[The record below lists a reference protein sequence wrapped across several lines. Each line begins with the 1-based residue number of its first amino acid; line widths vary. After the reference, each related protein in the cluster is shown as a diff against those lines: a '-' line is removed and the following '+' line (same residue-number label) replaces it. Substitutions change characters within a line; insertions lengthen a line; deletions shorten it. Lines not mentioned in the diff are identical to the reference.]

1 LQTRVIACRLYILNG
16 IHLVSTDNDNS
27 SDPYLVVKLG
37 RESFTTRSR
46 YLANTLE
53 PKFHEKFEFRTRL
66 PGPSQVTVEVWDWD
80 GIGDDLVGVTMIDI
94 EDRWFSRDWRR
105 LRVKPLEE
113 RTLWNPRSQASYGK
127 LRLWVDLFNQ
137 DEARNLP
144 MTDISLPPK
153 EKFEMRLIVW
163 KAKDVVIKDE
173 LTDQNDLRV
182 TCKLKLDEWQEQET
196 DTHWRAKFGKG
207 SWNWRCVY
215 PVELPI
221 DVKTQLS
228 MGIWDQDVFAAS
240 DSIGEV
246 NIALDLLLKQAYLQ
260 RINKPRLIL
269 RKDQTKRFWLDFTH
283 PNFTGVQAKCQISME
298 LMSSEEASKFPAGIG
313 RSDPNNNPFLPP
325 PEGRLYFSWN
335 PFELLRQ
342 LLGNKLCFKLYCIFC
357 CLACIAII
365 IFIGPQFFVNLITTL
380 VLRSIGL

>member
-1 LQTRVIACRLYILNG
+1 VGA
-16 IHLVSTDNDNS
+16 
-27 SDPYLVVKLG
+27 
-37 RESFTTRSR
+37 
-46 YLANTLE
+46 
-53 PKFHEKFEFRTRL
+53 
-66 PGPSQVTVEVWDWD
+66 TV
-80 GIGDDLVGVTMIDI
+80 IDI

-105 LRVKPLEE
+105 VRVKPLEE

-127 LRLWVDLFNQ
+127 IRLWIDLMDQ
-137 DEARNLP
+137 DDARSVP

-163 KAKDVVIKDE
+163 KAKDVVIKDS
-173 LTDQNDLRV
+173 LTEQNDLRV
-182 TCKLKLDEWQEQET
+182 TCKLKLEEWHEQET
-196 DTHWRAKFGKG
+196 DIHWRAKFGKG
-207 SWNWRCVY
+207 SWNWRCLY

-221 DVKTQLS
+221 DVRTQLS
-228 MGIWDQDVFAAS
+228 MSMWDQDIFTAS

-283 PNFTGVQAKCQISME
+283 PNFTGAQAKCQISME
-298 LMSSEEASKFPAGIG
+298 LMTSEESAKYPAGIG

-357 CLACIAII
+357 AVGCIAII
-365 IFIGPQFFVNLITTL
+365 VFIGPQFFINLIASA
-380 VLRSIGL
+380 VLKLIGL